1 MAVDMREGGTRLEI
15 LAAVATLE
23 RDREAPPR
31 QKDITEQVSV
41 TRGTVSKTCSALV
54 DEGQLLLNDGEYR
67 VNEEMLLLIYKEHL
81 EGYLIRDS
89 ANNGFA
95 DLVEARNELRI
106 ELKGELRQ
114 LVTDGDDGRRRMM
127 IDILR
132 EVLVYALSFRE
143 IQTLRDY
150 LFAVDHLIRTLAAH
164 ITTSQNFDGSD
175 VAHSDGIRLV
185 LLIAVTLDRGYAM
198 LARLRAAHDE
208 LEDHLPG
215 APPEEQMID
224 YLTTK

>member
-1 MAVDMREGGTRLEI
+1 
-15 LAAVATLE
+15 
-23 RDREAPPR
+23 
-31 QKDITEQVSV
+31 
-41 TRGTVSKTCSALV
+41 
-54 DEGQLLLNDGEYR
+54 
-67 VNEEMLLLIYKEHL
+67 MLLLIYKEHL
-81 EGYLIRDS
+81 ESYLIRDS

-114 LVTDGDDGRRRMM
+114 IVTNGDDGRRSLL

-164 ITTSQNFDGSD
+164 ITTSKNSDGSD
-175 VAHSDGIRLV
+175 VAHSDEIRLI

-198 LARLRAAHDE
+198 LARLRAAHE
-208 LEDHLPG
+208 GLGDHLPG

-224 YLTTK
+224 YLTAQ

>member
-1 MAVDMREGGTRLEI
+1 MREGGTRLEI
-15 LAAVATLE
+15 LAAVASLE
-23 RDREAPPR
+23 RDQEAPPR
-31 QKDITEQVSV
+31 QKEITEQVSV

-54 DEGQLLLNDGEYR
+54 DEGQLLLDDGEYR

-81 EGYLIRDS
+81 ESYLIRDS

-95 DLVEARNELRI
+95 DLVEARNEIRI

-114 LVTDGDDGRRRMM
+114 LVMDGEDGRRRLM

-150 LFAVDHLIRTLAAH
+150 LFAVDHLIRTLAVH
-164 ITTSQNFDGSD
+164 ITTSQKFYEAD
-175 VAHSDGIRLV
+175 VSHSNGIRV
-185 LLIAVTLDRGYAM
+185 ILLIAVALDRGYAI
-198 LARLRAAHDE
+198 LSHLCAAHEE
-208 LEDHLPG
+208 LEEHLPG
-215 APPEEQMID
+215 VPPEKKMIE
-224 YLTTK
+224 YLTTQYT